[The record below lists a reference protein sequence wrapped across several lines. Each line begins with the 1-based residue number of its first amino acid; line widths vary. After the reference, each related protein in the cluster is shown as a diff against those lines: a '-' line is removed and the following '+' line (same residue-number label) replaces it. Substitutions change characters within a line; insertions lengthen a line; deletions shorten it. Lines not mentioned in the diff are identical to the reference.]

1 MSDQFPEQFVRW
13 DTFSSALWYRTRAAR
28 YRLVGTRCTACGE
41 KFFPPRTGLIC
52 PACHARAMEPYA
64 CAQTGE
70 IVAVALDDV
79 GFPAVGY
86 GDNLPRVQA
95 IVRLDDGIHLMVD
108 IMQVADP
115 AEVQPGV
122 RVKMVLRK
130 HKREDTGAWVYGYG
144 FVLDKEE

>member
-1 MSDQFPEQFVRW
+1 MSEQFTDPFVRW

-28 YRLVGTRCTACGE
+28 YRLEGSRCKSCGAI
-41 KFFPPRTGLIC
+41 FFPPKIGLIC
-52 PACHARAMEPYA
+52 PACHQRQMEPYT
-64 CAQTGE
+64 CAQQGE
-70 IVAVALDDV
+70 IVAVAPDDV

-95 IVRLDDGIHLMVD
+95 IVRLDDGVHLMVD
-108 IMQVADP
+108 LLQIRDVSEAQV
-115 AEVQPGV
+115 GK

-144 FVLDKEE
+144 FVIAD

>member
-1 MSDQFPEQFVRW
+1 MSDQFPEQFVRL
-13 DTFSSALWYRTRAAR
+13 DTFSSAVWYRTRAGR
-28 YRLVGTRCTACGE
+28 YRLEGTRCTQCGA

-64 CAQTGE
+64 CARMGE

-86 GDNLPRVQA
+86 GDNMPRIQVM
-95 IVRLDDGIHLMVD
+95 VKLDDGIHLMVD
-108 IMQVADP
+108 LIQVADP
-115 AEVQPGV
+115 AEAQVGA

-130 HKREDTGAWVYGYG
+130 HRREDTGAWVYGYG
-144 FVLDKEE
+144 FVLDR

>member
-13 DTFSSALWYRTRAAR
+13 DTFSSALWYRTKAGR
-28 YRLVGTRCTACGE
+28 YRIEGTQCKKCGE
-41 KFFPPRTGLIC
+41 KYFPPRTGLIC
-52 PACHARAMEPYA
+52 PACHERAMEPYQ

-70 IVAVALDDV
+70 VVTAALDDV

-86 GDNLPRVQA
+86 GDALPRVQA

-108 IMQVADP
+108 ILQVTDP
-115 AEVQPGV
+115 SEVQPGS

-130 HKREDTGAWVYGYG
+130 HKREDAGAWVYGYG
-144 FVLDKEE
+144 FVLDKG

>member
-1 MSDQFPEQFVRW
+1 MSEQFTDPFVRW

-28 YRLVGTRCTACGE
+28 YRLEGSRCKSCGAI
-41 KFFPPRTGLIC
+41 FFPPKIGLIC
-52 PACHARAMEPYA
+52 PACHQRQMESYT
-64 CAQTGE
+64 CAQQGE

-95 IVRLDDGIHLMVD
+95 IVRLDDGVHLMVD
-108 IMQVADP
+108 LLQIRDVSEAQV
-115 AEVQPGV
+115 GK

-144 FVLDKEE
+144 FVIAD

>member
-13 DTFSSALWYRTRAAR
+13 DTFSSALWYRTKAGR
-28 YRLVGTRCTACGE
+28 YRLEGTQCGRCGA

-52 PACHARAMEPYA
+52 PACHAREMVPYQ

-86 GDNLPRVQA
+86 GDALPRVQA
-95 IVRLDDGIHLMVD
+95 IIRLDDGIHIMAD
-108 IMQVADP
+108 IIQVADP
-115 AEVQPGV
+115 ADVQPGD

-144 FVLDKEE
+144 FVKAEG

>member
-13 DTFSSALWYRTRAAR
+13 DTFSSALWYRSKAGR
-28 YRLVGTRCTACGE
+28 YRIEGTQCKKCGE

-52 PACHARAMEPYA
+52 PACHERAMEPYQ

-70 IVAVALDDV
+70 VVTAALDDV

-86 GDNLPRVQA
+86 GDALPRVQA

-108 IMQVADP
+108 ILQVTDP
-115 AEVQPGV
+115 SEVQPGS

-130 HKREDTGAWVYGYG
+130 HKREDAGAWVYGYG
-144 FVLDKEE
+144 FVLDRG

>member
-1 MSDQFPEQFVRW
+1 MSDQIPGTICPLGYILLARCGI
-13 DTFSSALWYRTRAAR
+13 AARAGR
-28 YRLVGTRCTACGE
+28 YRLEGTRCTACGE

-52 PACHARAMEPYA
+52 PACHDRAMEPYQ

-79 GFPAVGY
+79 GFPALGY
-86 GDNLPRVQA
+86 GDDMPRVQA

-115 AEVQPGV
+115 G
-122 RVKMVLRK
+122 
-130 HKREDTGAWVYGYG
+130 
-144 FVLDKEE
+144 

>member
-13 DTFSSALWYRTRAAR
+13 DTFSSVLWYRNRAGR
-28 YRLVGTRCTACGE
+28 YRLEGTRCTNCGE

-52 PACHARAMEPYA
+52 PACHARAMEPYQ
-64 CAQTGE
+64 CAQAGE
-70 IVAVALDDV
+70 IVAVALDDM
-79 GFPAVGY
+79 GFPAIGY
-86 GDNLPRVQA
+86 GDTMPRIQA

-108 IMQVADP
+108 IIRAADP
-115 AEVQPGV
+115 AEVQIGA

-144 FVLDKEE
+144 FVLDQ

>member
-13 DTFSSALWYRTRAAR
+13 DTFSSALWYRTKAAR
-28 YRLVGTRCTACGE
+28 YRLVGTRCTKCGE

-52 PACHARAMEPYA
+52 PSCHERAMEPYQ

-70 IVAVALDDV
+70 VVTVALDDV
-79 GFPAVGY
+79 GFPALGY
-86 GDNLPRVQA
+86 GDTLPRVQA
-95 IVRLDDGIHLMVD
+95 IVKLDDGIHLMVD

-115 AEVQPGV
+115 SEVQPGS

-130 HKREDTGAWVYGYG
+130 HKREDTGAWVYGFG
-144 FVLDKEE
+144 FVLDK

>member
-13 DTFSSALWYRTRAAR
+13 DTFSSALWYRTKAGR
-28 YRLVGTRCTACGE
+28 YRIEGTQCKKCGE

-52 PACHARAMEPYA
+52 PACHERAMEPYQ
-64 CAQTGE
+64 CAQCGE
-70 IVAVALDDV
+70 IVTSALDDI

-86 GDNLPRVQA
+86 GDSLPRVQA

-108 IMQVADP
+108 ILQVIDP
-115 AEVQPGV
+115 SEVQPGA

-130 HKREDTGAWVYGYG
+130 HKREDAGAWVYGYG
-144 FVLDKEE
+144 FVPDRG